1 MEEVDRQ
8 RYVVHGE
15 VADLGHG
22 RIEITEL
29 PVRVWTQAYK
39 EAVMEPLLMG
49 SEKIPPLIT

>member
-15 VADLGHG
+15 VADLGHS

-29 PVRVWTQAYK
+29 PIRVWTQAYK

-49 SEKIPPLIT
+49 SEKISPLIT